1 MKFLLLSV
9 FVVAAFAEKTSFK
22 ESFPDVPQEL
32 IGVFLFLKVMNLKHS
47 DLIPP
52 EVRTMMEGMTD
63 EDKAALEEAA
73 KMLDEEKVRYF

>member
-1 MKFLLLSV
+1 
-9 FVVAAFAEKTSFK
+9 
-22 ESFPDVPQEL
+22 
-32 IGVFLFLKVMNLKHS
+32 MNLKHS